1 VYFICFTEADA
12 EDGKQPTKNTKTKDP
27 TKTTTKSKKAVTK
40 KGTT

>member
-12 EDGKQPTKNTKTKDP
+12 EDGKQPTKTKDP